1 MEPLYDFP
9 ANFISKIATADTV
22 TAGQFAPLA
31 PLKSGNFFVNVRF
44 VEANDWVF
52 AKKRVCGQSV
62 FDGTFFQ
69 NCSLF
74 LGPTSGFI
82 SMVKAQKFGARFGQ
96 PGDNAT

>member
-1 MEPLYDFP
+1 MNLPFGNLLDR
-9 ANFISKIATADTV
+9 TRTG
-22 TAGQFAPLA
+22 AGQFAPFGASQIGSL
-31 PLKSGNFFVNVRF
+31 LLNVRF
-44 VEANDWVF
+44 VEANDCILT
-52 AKKRVCGQSV
+52 AKRVCGQSV